1 MRRSSLQPPAWYA
14 DRRHAWALRYWDGR
28 RWTSRWRPPPGWAG
42 IAPLTPARPPAPT
55 PTPSAQATAPPS
67 GSTDPG
73 SRATA
78 VRRARRLALASAGAL
93 AAAAMLGTVL
103 TLGRNTRV
111 ARISDAFF
119 VRSANG
125 ACAAALDPL
134 RRERRPG
141 RLSSTERAARIDRL
155 ASTLDDLAGRLRA
168 IPVRDADRPAVGEW
182 LSGWDGYTAV
192 GRDLAASLRAG
203 DGRSSSLR
211 SRANLV
217 DLHVQLFSRVN
228 GLDQCVF

>member
-103 TLGRNTRV
+103 ALG
-111 ARISDAFF
+111 RISDAFF